1 VKKLARQVSLSRAEV
16 RFRAEQCMTTCVFED
31 KGFRYWFEDRFRELA
46 SHMAGVPNVLRH

>member
-1 VKKLARQVSLSRAEV
+1 
-16 RFRAEQCMTTCVFED
+16 MTTCVFED